1 MSSEAS
7 FTLIAQANIAR
18 LRYPLDHPC
27 MLGMASRID
36 EMNGLAE
43 SSPGFGWRFKRTEK
57 EENRLSHFRSY
68 LQPFDENRF
77 FFNMSV
83 WTDTDSLNAYVYR
96 SLHSDMLRNR
106 TQWVEELSVASLAVW
121 QVEAGHHPSLRE
133 AVQRFQNFSASPC
146 KLTLPG

>member
-7 FTLIAQANIAR
+7 STLIAQANIAR
-18 LRYPLDHPC
+18 LRYPLDHRC

-43 SSPGFGWRFKRTEK
+43 SSPGFVWRFQPNEK

-83 WTDTDSLNAYVYR
+83 WTDTDSLSAYVYR
-96 SLHSDMLRNR
+96 SVHSEMLRNR
-106 TQWVEELSVASLAVW
+106 TQWVEELSVTSLVIW
-121 QVEAGHHPSLRE
+121 QIEAEHCPSVRE
-133 AVQRFQNFSASPC
+133 AVQRFQG
-146 KLTLPG
+146 L